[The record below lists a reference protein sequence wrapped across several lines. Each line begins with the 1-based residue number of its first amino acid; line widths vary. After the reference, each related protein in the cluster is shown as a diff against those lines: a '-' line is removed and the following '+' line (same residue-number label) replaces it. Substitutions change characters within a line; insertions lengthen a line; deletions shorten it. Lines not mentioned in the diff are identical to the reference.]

1 MRIYIVRHADPDY
14 TNDTLTPAGHEQAQ
28 ILAQDLQT
36 LKIQAIYASPLGR
49 TQMTARYTADLLDLR
64 IQTEDWMRELEGVW
78 IKDLNQS
85 CAEIFPLG
93 KSLEQSMSEARE
105 RGMRGIP
112 EEFYQPDPCLME
124 ENMNF
129 IRQGSDAFML
139 RHGFLRQESIYPGT
153 SFRVLQENR
162 EAIAV
167 FTHMGV
173 GLVWLAY
180 LLDIPLP
187 MMWSGFFLHPASITT
202 VLMDERQPGYA
213 VPRCIGLGDISHL
226 CKAGSSPRPVGIFAN
241 AE

>member
-1 MRIYIVRHADPDY
+1 MRIYIIRHADPDY
-14 TNDTLTPAGHEQAQ
+14 TKDTLTPAGHEQAQ
-28 ILAQDLQT
+28 ILAQYLQT

-49 TQMTARYTADLLDLR
+49 TQMTARYTAGLLDLP
-64 IQTEDWMRELEGVW
+64 IQTEEWMRELEGVW

-85 CAEIFPLG
+85 CAEIIPLH
-93 KSLEQSMSEARE
+93 KPLEQSMSEARE
-105 RGMRGIP
+105 NQQL
-112 EEFYQPDPCLME
+112 YQPDPCLME
-124 ENMNF
+124 ENMGL

-139 RHGFLRQESIYPGT
+139 RHGFLRQVDFHRSGSIY
-153 SFRVLQENR
+153 RVLQENR
-162 EAIAV
+162 TAIAV

-173 GLVWLAY
+173 GLVWLAH

-226 CKAGSSPRPVGIFAN
+226 CQAGISPRPVGIFAN